1 MKNKN
6 LINFIPL
13 LICFLYNNVSSQIN
27 TVKSGTSVN
36 IASGT
41 IFSVDGLDITPSSN
55 YVLNA
60 SISKNS
66 AVSNATT
73 FPYLPRVYSF
83 SQTTNSFSGTLKI
96 NYTDTD
102 LVGSNLIESNLKVIY
117 HTSNW
122 TFDSSSTNNANAN
135 STISSSLSAIALD
148 EITLA
153 ACLQVTTS
161 NTIKLA
167 NQSTHVKYL
176 SNSLSSWSLL
186 SGVDV
191 ADFSLNPSLNSQEL
205 VFNNAAV
212 FASPQDSDFN
222 NVYLVNVSNGCE
234 IQNLS
239 IQISPFCGYF
249 GQN

>member
-1 MKNKN
+1 MKYKK
-6 LINFIPL
+6 LINSIPL
-13 LICFLYNNVSSQIN
+13 LICFLFSTVNSQIISIN
-27 TVKSGTSVN
+27 SATPVN
-36 IASGT
+36 IATGT
-41 IFSVDGLDITPSSN
+41 IFSVDGLDITPYSN
-55 YVLNA
+55 FILNA

-73 FPYLPRVYSF
+73 FLYLPRVYTF

-96 NYTDTD
+96 NYIDTD
-102 LVGSNLIESNLKVIY
+102 LVGMNLPESNLKVIY

-122 TFDSSSTNNANAN
+122 TFDSSSTTDTNAN
-135 STISSSLSAIALD
+135 STLSSSLSAIALD

-153 ACLQVTTS
+153 TCSPFTTS
-161 NTIKLA
+161 YTFKIS

-176 SNSLSSWSLL
+176 STSLSSWSLL

-212 FASPQDSDFN
+212 FASPHDSDLN
-222 NVYLVNVSNGCE
+222 NIYLVNVSNGCE